1 MQKTKYNVGDV
12 VWTDEIYYIDKTCLK
27 VIKVEPFLARVV
39 KATKTSTFDG
49 AYVLED
55 NEGKKLYCAYWESDL
70 QPAEDVEAFW
80 KTWETI

>member
-27 VIKVEPFLARVV
+27 VKKVSPFLARVI

-55 NEGKKLYCAYWESDL
+55 QKGQKLYCSYWESSL
-70 QPAEDVEAFW
+70 QPAEDTELLW
-80 KTWETI
+80 KTWGTI

>member
-55 NEGKKLYCAYWESDL
+55 NEGKNFIAHTGNQICSRL
-70 QPAEDVEAFW
+70 QM
-80 KTWETI
+80 